1 MRKSIN
7 HLYLI
12 ILISILSSVAP
23 MGVDTYL
30 PSIPEIA
37 KYFDVNIHKVELSL
51 SIFLIGFAIGQIF
64 GGPISDRYGRRVG
77 SIVGLLGY
85 ALFSFLIIFSSSIY
99 ELWIYRFLE
108 AFFGGITVVNAT
120 AAVRDRFSGQE
131 AAKVFS
137 LIGMVRSLAPLL
149 APVFGAAIIHF
160 FPWEGIFVFLTIY
173 ALIVAFFIYKDL
185 PESFTY
191 TKQNI
196 IESYKLVLTHKK
208 AMKAMLVLA
217 ISFGAFFIIIAKTS
231 YIYIEYF
238 GIKTDYFP
246 LFFGINFIILIAM
259 INVNVKLLKTY
270 EAKNIAKYATFIQFC
285 VGIIFLLIHKDMNL
299 ILTVIIIASYMSMM
313 AFIFGNCMSLAIE
326 HFSKNAGVASGVI
339 GVLQFGLGALISS
352 VALNFDNNGFF
363 VIAFSITILS
373 IISFFIIRSYLHF
386 LHWLK
391 MGCKIH
397 NFRLTEKT

>member
-7 HLYLI
+7 HIYLI
-12 ILISILSSVAP
+12 ILLSILSSVAP

-37 KYFDVNIHKVELSL
+37 KFFNVDIHKIELSL
-51 SIFLIGFAIGQIF
+51 SIFLIGFAVGQIF
-64 GGPISDRYGRRVG
+64 GGPISDRYGRRFG
-77 SIVGLLGY
+77 SILGLSGF
-85 ALFSFLIIFSSSIY
+85 ALFSFLIIFSSNIY
-99 ELWIYRFLE
+99 ELWFYRFIE

-160 FPWEGIFVFLTIY
+160 FPWEGVFVFLTIY
-173 ALIVAFFIYKDL
+173 ALVVAFFIHKDL

-196 IESYKLVLTHKK
+196 IQSYKLVLTHKK

-238 GIKTDYFP
+238 GIRTDYFP

-259 INVNVKLLKTY
+259 IKVNVNLLKNHKAIDITKT
-270 EAKNIAKYATFIQFC
+270 AILVQFFI
-285 VGIIFLLIHKDMNL
+285 GLIFLLIHKDMTL
-299 ILTVIIIASYMSMM
+299 IYTIIIIASYMSMM

-339 GVLQFGLGALISS
+339 GVLQFGLGAIISS
-352 VALNFDNNGFF
+352 IALNFGDNGFF
-363 VIAFSITILS
+363 VIAFSITFLS
-373 IISFFIIRSYLHF
+373 LIGFLIIRSY
-386 LHWLK
+386 K
-391 MGCKIH
+391 
-397 NFRLTEKT
+397 

>member
-160 FPWEGIFVFLTIY
+160 FPWEGIFIFLTIY

-270 EAKNIAKYATFIQFC
+270 EAKNIAKYATLIQFC

-339 GVLQFGLGALISS
+339 GVLQFGLGAIISS
-352 VALNFDNNGFF
+352 IALNFDNNGFF
-363 VIAFSITILS
+363 VIAFSITFLS
-373 IISFFIIRSYLHF
+373 IISFLIIRSY
-386 LHWLK
+386 K
-391 MGCKIH
+391 
-397 NFRLTEKT
+397 

>member
-246 LFFGINFIILIAM
+246 IFFGINFIILIAM

-270 EAKNIAKYATFIQFC
+270 EAKNIAKYATLIQFC

-339 GVLQFGLGALISS
+339 GVLQFGLGAIISS
-352 VALNFDNNGFF
+352 IALNFDNNGFF
-363 VIAFSITILS
+363 VIAFSITFLS
-373 IISFFIIRSYLHF
+373 IISFLIIRSY
-386 LHWLK
+386 K
-391 MGCKIH
+391 
-397 NFRLTEKT
+397 

>member
-77 SIVGLLGY
+77 SIIGLLGY

-246 LFFGINFIILIAM
+246 IFFGINFIILIAM
-259 INVNVKLLKTY
+259 IKVNVNLLKTY
-270 EAKNIAKYATFIQFC
+270 EAKNIAKYATLIQFC

-352 VALNFDNNGFF
+352 IALNFDNNGFF
-363 VIAFSITILS
+363 VIAFSITFLS
-373 IISFFIIRSYLHF
+373 IISFLIIRSY
-386 LHWLK
+386 K
-391 MGCKIH
+391 
-397 NFRLTEKT
+397 

>member
-120 AAVRDRFSGQE
+120 AAIRDRFSGQE

-259 INVNVKLLKTY
+259 IKVNVNLLKTY
-270 EAKNIAKYATFIQFC
+270 EAKNIAKYATLIQFC

-363 VIAFSITILS
+363 VIAFSITFLS
-373 IISFFIIRSYLHF
+373 IISFLIIRSY
-386 LHWLK
+386 K
-391 MGCKIH
+391 
-397 NFRLTEKT
+397 

>member
-270 EAKNIAKYATFIQFC
+270 EAKNIAKYATLIQFC

-363 VIAFSITILS
+363 VIAFSITFLS
-373 IISFFIIRSYLHF
+373 IISFFIIRSY
-386 LHWLK
+386 K
-391 MGCKIH
+391 
-397 NFRLTEKT
+397 

>member
-246 LFFGINFIILIAM
+246 IFFGINFIILIAM
-259 INVNVKLLKTY
+259 IKVNVTLLKTY
-270 EAKNIAKYATFIQFC
+270 EAKNIAKYATLIQFC

-363 VIAFSITILS
+363 VIAFSITFLS
-373 IISFFIIRSYLHF
+373 IISFLIIRSY
-386 LHWLK
+386 K
-391 MGCKIH
+391 
-397 NFRLTEKT
+397 

>member
-270 EAKNIAKYATFIQFC
+270 EAKNIAKYATLIQFC

-299 ILTVIIIASYMSMM
+299 IFTVIIIASYMSMM

-352 VALNFDNNGFF
+352 VALNFEDNGFF
-363 VIAFSITILS
+363 VIAFSITFLS
-373 IISFFIIRSYLHF
+373 IISFLIIRSY
-386 LHWLK
+386 K
-391 MGCKIH
+391 
-397 NFRLTEKT
+397 

>member
-37 KYFDVNIHKVELSL
+37 KYFDVNTHKVELSL

-259 INVNVKLLKTY
+259 IKVNVNLLKTY
-270 EAKNIAKYATFIQFC
+270 EAKNIAKYATLIQFC

-363 VIAFSITILS
+363 VIAFSITFLS
-373 IISFFIIRSYLHF
+373 IISFLIIRSY
-386 LHWLK
+386 K
-391 MGCKIH
+391 
-397 NFRLTEKT
+397 

>member
-270 EAKNIAKYATFIQFC
+270 KAKNIAKYATLIQFC

-352 VALNFDNNGFF
+352 IALNFDNNGFF
-363 VIAFSITILS
+363 VIAFSITFLS
-373 IISFFIIRSYLHF
+373 IISFLIIRSY
-386 LHWLK
+386 K
-391 MGCKIH
+391 
-397 NFRLTEKT
+397 

>member
-259 INVNVKLLKTY
+259 IKVNVNLLKTY
-270 EAKNIAKYATFIQFC
+270 EAKNIAKYATLIQFC

-339 GVLQFGLGALISS
+339 GVLQFGLGAIISS

-363 VIAFSITILS
+363 VIAFSITFLS
-373 IISFFIIRSYLHF
+373 IISFLIIRSY
-386 LHWLK
+386 K
-391 MGCKIH
+391 
-397 NFRLTEKT
+397 

>member
-160 FPWEGIFVFLTIY
+160 FPWEGIFIFLTIY

-259 INVNVKLLKTY
+259 IKVNVNLLKTY
-270 EAKNIAKYATFIQFC
+270 EAKNIAKYATLIQFC

-352 VALNFDNNGFF
+352 VALNFEDNGFF
-363 VIAFSITILS
+363 VIAFSITFLS
-373 IISFFIIRSYLHF
+373 IISFLIIRSY
-386 LHWLK
+386 K
-391 MGCKIH
+391 
-397 NFRLTEKT
+397 

>member
-77 SIVGLLGY
+77 SIIGLLGY

-270 EAKNIAKYATFIQFC
+270 EAKNIAKYATLIQFC

-339 GVLQFGLGALISS
+339 GVLQFGLGAIISS
-352 VALNFDNNGFF
+352 IALNFDNNGFF
-363 VIAFSITILS
+363 VIAFSITFLS
-373 IISFFIIRSYLHF
+373 IISFLIMRSY
-386 LHWLK
+386 K
-391 MGCKIH
+391 
-397 NFRLTEKT
+397 

>member
-23 MGVDTYL
+23 MGIDTYL

-246 LFFGINFIILIAM
+246 IFFGINFIILIAM
-259 INVNVKLLKTY
+259 IKVNVNLLKTY
-270 EAKNIAKYATFIQFC
+270 EAKNIAKYATLIQFC

-363 VIAFSITILS
+363 VIAFSITFLS
-373 IISFFIIRSYLHF
+373 IISFLIMRSY
-386 LHWLK
+386 K
-391 MGCKIH
+391 
-397 NFRLTEKT
+397 

>member
-196 IESYKLVLTHKK
+196 VESYKLVLTHKK

-259 INVNVKLLKTY
+259 IKVNVNLLKTY
-270 EAKNIAKYATFIQFC
+270 EAKNIAKYATLIQFC

-352 VALNFDNNGFF
+352 VALNFNNNGFF
-363 VIAFSITILS
+363 VIAFSITFLS
-373 IISFFIIRSYLHF
+373 IISFLIIRSY
-386 LHWLK
+386 K
-391 MGCKIH
+391 
-397 NFRLTEKT
+397 

>member
-51 SIFLIGFAIGQIF
+51 SIFLMGFAIGQIF

-196 IESYKLVLTHKK
+196 VESYKLVLTHKK

-259 INVNVKLLKTY
+259 IKVNVTLLKTY
-270 EAKNIAKYATFIQFC
+270 EAKNIAKYATLIQFC

-363 VIAFSITILS
+363 VIAFSITFLS
-373 IISFFIIRSYLHF
+373 IISFLIIRSY
-386 LHWLK
+386 K
-391 MGCKIH
+391 
-397 NFRLTEKT
+397 

>member
-259 INVNVKLLKTY
+259 IKVNVNFLKTY
-270 EAKNIAKYATFIQFC
+270 KAKNIAKYATLIQFC

-363 VIAFSITILS
+363 VIAFSITFLS
-373 IISFFIIRSYLHF
+373 IISFLIIRSY
-386 LHWLK
+386 K
-391 MGCKIH
+391 
-397 NFRLTEKT
+397 

>member
-246 LFFGINFIILIAM
+246 IFFGINFIILIAM
-259 INVNVKLLKTY
+259 IKVNVNLLKTY
-270 EAKNIAKYATFIQFC
+270 EAKNIAKYATLIQFC
-285 VGIIFLLIHKDMNL
+285 IGIIFLLIHKDMNL

-363 VIAFSITILS
+363 VIAFSITFLS
-373 IISFFIIRSYLHF
+373 IISFLIIRSY
-386 LHWLK
+386 K
-391 MGCKIH
+391 
-397 NFRLTEKT
+397 

>member
-77 SIVGLLGY
+77 SSVGLLGY

-196 IESYKLVLTHKK
+196 VESYKLVLTHKK

-238 GIKTDYFP
+238 GIKTYYFP

-259 INVNVKLLKTY
+259 IKVNVKLLKHY
-270 EAKNIAKYATFIQFC
+270 EAKNIAKYATLIQFC

-363 VIAFSITILS
+363 VIAFSITFLS
-373 IISFFIIRSYLHF
+373 IISFLIIRSY
-386 LHWLK
+386 K
-391 MGCKIH
+391 
-397 NFRLTEKT
+397 

>member
-23 MGVDTYL
+23 MGIDTYL

-196 IESYKLVLTHKK
+196 VESYKLVLTHKK

-259 INVNVKLLKTY
+259 IKVNVTLLKTY
-270 EAKNIAKYATFIQFC
+270 EAKNIAKYATLIQFC

-339 GVLQFGLGALISS
+339 GVLQFGLGAIISS

-363 VIAFSITILS
+363 VIAFSITFLS
-373 IISFFIIRSYLHF
+373 IISFLIIRSY
-386 LHWLK
+386 K
-391 MGCKIH
+391 
-397 NFRLTEKT
+397 

>member
-23 MGVDTYL
+23 MGIDTYL

-51 SIFLIGFAIGQIF
+51 SIFLIGFAVGQIF
-64 GGPISDRYGRRVG
+64 GGPISDRYGRRIG

-173 ALIVAFFIYKDL
+173 ALLVAFFIYKDL

-191 TKQNI
+191 SKQNI

-231 YIYIEYF
+231 YIYIEHF

-270 EAKNIAKYATFIQFC
+270 EAKNIAKYATLIQFF
-285 VGIIFLLIHKDMNL
+285 VGIIFLLIHKDMSL
-299 ILTVIIIASYMSMM
+299 ILTVIILASYMSMM

-339 GVLQFGLGALISS
+339 GVLQFGLGAIISS
-352 VALNFDNNGFF
+352 IALNFDNNGFF
-363 VIAFSITILS
+363 VIAFSITFLS
-373 IISFFIIRSYLHF
+373 LISFLIIRSY
-386 LHWLK
+386 K
-391 MGCKIH
+391 
-397 NFRLTEKT
+397 

>member
-77 SIVGLLGY
+77 SIIGLLGY

-246 LFFGINFIILIAM
+246 IFFGINFIILIAM
-259 INVNVKLLKTY
+259 IKVNVNLLKTY
-270 EAKNIAKYATFIQFC
+270 EAKNIAKYATLIQFC

-363 VIAFSITILS
+363 VIAFSITFLS
-373 IISFFIIRSYLHF
+373 IISFLIIRSY
-386 LHWLK
+386 K
-391 MGCKIH
+391 
-397 NFRLTEKT
+397 

>member
-173 ALIVAFFIYKDL
+173 ALIVTFFIYKDL

-270 EAKNIAKYATFIQFC
+270 EAKNIAKYATLVQFC

-299 ILTVIIIASYMSMM
+299 IFTVIIIASYMSMM

-352 VALNFDNNGFF
+352 IALNFDNNGFF
-363 VIAFSITILS
+363 VIAFSITFLS
-373 IISFFIIRSYLHF
+373 IISFLIIRSY
-386 LHWLK
+386 K
-391 MGCKIH
+391 
-397 NFRLTEKT
+397 

>member
-51 SIFLIGFAIGQIF
+51 SIFLIGFAVGQIF
-64 GGPISDRYGRRVG
+64 GGPISDKYGRRAG

-85 ALFSFLIIFSSSIY
+85 AIFSFLIIFSSSIY
-99 ELWIYRFLE
+99 ELWFYRFLE

-149 APVFGAAIIHF
+149 APVFGSAIIHF

-173 ALIVAFFIYKDL
+173 ALLVAFFIYKDL

-196 IESYKLVLTHKK
+196 FQSYKLVLTHKK

-231 YIYIEYF
+231 FIYIEYF
-238 GIKTDYFP
+238 NIRTDYFP

-259 INVNVKLLKTY
+259 IKVNVNLLRNH
-270 EAKNIAKYATFIQFC
+270 EAINIAKYATLIQFV
-285 VGIIFLLIHKDMNL
+285 VGIVFLLLHKNMTL
-299 ILTVIIIASYMSMM
+299 LSTVIIIASYMSMM

-352 VALNFDNNGFF
+352 IALNFDDNGFF
-363 VIAFSITILS
+363 VIAFSITFLS
-373 IISFFIIRSYLHF
+373 FVSFLIIRSY
-386 LHWLK
+386 K
-391 MGCKIH
+391 
-397 NFRLTEKT
+397 

>member
-270 EAKNIAKYATFIQFC
+270 EAKNIAKYATLIQFC
-285 VGIIFLLIHKDMNL
+285 VGIIFLLIYKDMNL

-339 GVLQFGLGALISS
+339 GVLQFGLGAIISS

-363 VIAFSITILS
+363 VIAFSITFLS
-373 IISFFIIRSYLHF
+373 IISFLIIRSY
-386 LHWLK
+386 K
-391 MGCKIH
+391 
-397 NFRLTEKT
+397 

>member
-23 MGVDTYL
+23 MGIDTYL

-259 INVNVKLLKTY
+259 IKVNVNLLKSY
-270 EAKNIAKYATFIQFC
+270 EAKNIAKYATLIQFC

-339 GVLQFGLGALISS
+339 GVLQFGLGAIISS
-352 VALNFDNNGFF
+352 IALNFDNNGFF
-363 VIAFSITILS
+363 VIAFSITFLS
-373 IISFFIIRSYLHF
+373 IISFLIMRSY
-386 LHWLK
+386 K
-391 MGCKIH
+391 
-397 NFRLTEKT
+397 